1 MGTKLNGSSIIRMI
15 DFVKFDFGNSSER
28 LKDLLKKEFSETG
41 TYNRHFDVEEGDVV
55 VDIGASVGIFTYA
68 ALAKRP
74 KHCYVVEPNRDQ
86 FNAIKRNLEGAPVSF
101 IRAAITDAKQL
112 TVKWDNEESS
122 PITLSFK
129 EYLEIQHLTKI
140 DFLKIDC
147 EGGEYDIFTLDNLPF
162 LLTVPKIVCEF
173 HLRKGQKNNA
183 LFRDFRDRILPNF
196 PKWHVNA
203 VNGVDIRWDLK
214 NEHFLDFYKEVAFT
228 FDNRM
233 DEQAL

>member
-1 MGTKLNGSSIIRMI
+1 
-15 DFVKFDFGNSSER
+15 
-28 LKDLLKKEFSETG
+28 
-41 TYNRHFDVEEGDVV
+41 VEEGDVV

-68 ALAKRP
+68 ALTKRP
-74 KHCYVVEPNRDQ
+74 RHCYVVEPNKTQ
-86 FNAIKRNLEGAPVSF
+86 FDTIKRNLEGEPVSF
-101 IRAAITDAKQL
+101 IRAAITNDKQL

-129 EYLEIQHLTKI
+129 EYLEVQHLPKI

-147 EGGEYDIFTLDNLPF
+147 EGGEYDIFTMDNLPF

-173 HLRKGQKNNA
+173 HLRKGQRNNA
-183 LFRDFRDRILPNF
+183 LFRDFRDRILPHF

-214 NEHFLDFYKEVAFT
+214 NENFLDFYKEVAFT
-228 FDNRM
+228 FDNRIP
-233 DEQAL
+233 EQAI